1 VDVSLGATVAAAL
14 PDGFESTTPPS
25 MHSTGGGA
33 FLPEA
38 TTAMRERETAG
49 MTAISETSAPT
60 THQGILAWVNE
71 IAELTQPDNIH
82 WCTGSDEEWEQLTA
96 ALEGTGTFTRLNP
109 EIKPNSFHAAS
120 DPTDV
125 ARVEDR
131 TYICSVDEKD
141 CGPTNNWMDPNK
153 MKDLMRGLYA
163 GCMKGRTMYVIPF
176 VMGHLDAEKPMFGVE
191 LTDSAYVTVSMR
203 VMARMGTDVLR
214 RIEELAENGAED
226 VQWVPAL
233 HSVGKPLAEGEADVA
248 WPCNDTKY
256 IVQFPE
262 ERMIWSFGSGYGG
275 NALLGKKCYALRI
288 ASVMAR
294 DEGWMAEHMLILK
307 LTSPAGVTKYI
318 AAAFPSACG
327 KTNLAMLKPTIPGW
341 KVEAIGDDIA
351 WMRIGE
357 DGRLWAVNPEF
368 GFFGVAPGTNEHTNP
383 NAMATINK
391 GNSVFTNVALTENGD
406 VWWEGLENTP
416 ARATSWKGEP
426 WTPESEELSSHAN
439 SRYCTPIK
447 QCDMLA
453 AEYDDPRG
461 VPIDA
466 ILFGG
471 RRKTTIPLV
480 TEARDWTHGT
490 FMGATL
496 SSETTAAAVGAV
508 GVVRRDPMAM
518 LPFIGYNAGDYF
530 GHWINM
536 GKDNDESKMPR
547 IFYVNWFRRSD
558 DGDFLWPGFGEN
570 SRVLKWV
577 IERLEGTAAAV
588 ETPIGHVPAP
598 GSLDIDGLDMTEDA
612 IDAALAV
619 DVEEWK
625 AEIPQITEWFEKFG
639 DDLPAVLW
647 TELDGLKE
655 RLGA

>member
-1 VDVSLGATVAAAL
+1 
-14 PDGFESTTPPS
+14 
-25 MHSTGGGA
+25 
-33 FLPEA
+33 
-38 TTAMRERETAG
+38 
-49 MTAISETSAPT
+49 MTADTASTSSEINQSAPT
-60 THQGILAWVNE
+60 THQGILSWVSE
-71 IAELTQPDNIH
+71 VAELTQPDNIH
-82 WCTGSDEEWEQLTA
+82 WCTGSDEEWVQLTD
-96 ALEGTGTFTRLNP
+96 ALVETGTFVRLN
-109 EIKPNSFHAAS
+109 EEKKPNSFWAAS

-131 TYICSVDEKD
+131 TYICSVDERD
-141 CGPTNNWMDPNK
+141 AGPTNNWMDPNE
-153 MKDLMRGLYA
+153 MKAIMTDLYRGSMR
-163 GCMKGRTMYVIPF
+163 GRTMYVIPF
-176 VMGHLDAEKPMFGVE
+176 VMGHLEAESPMFGVE
-191 LTDSAYVTVSMR
+191 ITDSAYVVASMR
-203 VMARMGTDVLR
+203 VMARMGTNVLR
-214 RIEELAENGAED
+214 RMEEVDAKF
-226 VQWVPAL
+226 VPAL
-233 HSVGKPLAEGEADVA
+233 HSVGMPLEPGQEDVA

-262 ERMIWSFGSGYGG
+262 ERAIWSYGSGYGG

-307 LTSPAGVTKYI
+307 LTSPEGVTKYV

-327 KTNLAMLKPTIPGW
+327 KTNLAMLAPTVPGW
-341 KVEAIGDDIA
+341 KVETLGDDIA

-357 DGRLWAVNPEF
+357 DGRLYAVNPEF

-383 NAMATINK
+383 NAMRTINL
-391 GNSVFTNVALTENGD
+391 GNSVFTNVALTDDGD
-406 VWWEGLENTP
+406 IWWEGLENTP
-416 ARATSWKGEP
+416 AHATSWKGEE
-426 WTPESEELSSHAN
+426 WTPDSGELSSHPN

-447 QCDMLA
+447 QCPILA
-453 AEYDDPRG
+453 PEYDDPRG

-496 SSETTAAAVGAV
+496 SSETTAAATGAV

-530 GHWINM
+530 NHWITV
-536 GKDNDESKMPR
+536 GKDNDAAKLPR
-547 IFYVNWFRRSD
+547 IFYVNWFRRD
-558 DGDFLWPGFGEN
+558 EEGNFLWPGFGEN
-570 SRVLKWV
+570 SRVLKWIV
-577 IERLEGTAAAV
+577 ERIDGQAEAV
-588 ETPIGHVPAP
+588 ETPIGHVPTPDA
-598 GSLDIDGLDMTEDA
+598 LDTEGLDMSAEDLEQ
-612 IDAALAV
+612 ALTV

-647 TELDGLKE
+647 TELDSLKA
-655 RLGA
+655 RLGVTK

>member
-1 VDVSLGATVAAAL
+1 M
-14 PDGFESTTPPS
+14 TTDTTTTSPS
-25 MHSTGGGA
+25 
-33 FLPEA
+33 
-38 TTAMRERETAG
+38 
-49 MTAISETSAPT
+49 PT
-60 THQGILAWVNE
+60 THEGILSWVAE
-71 IAELTQPDNIH
+71 IAELTQPDSIH
-82 WCTGSDEEWEQLTA
+82 WCTGDAAEWEQLTN
-96 ALEGTGTFTRLNP
+96 ALVESGTFTRLN
-109 EIKPNSFHAAS
+109 EDKKPNSFLAQS

-131 TYICSVDEKD
+131 TFICSVDEKD
-141 CGPTNNWMDPNK
+141 AGPTNNWMAPAE
-153 MKDLMRGLYA
+153 MKTIMTDLYR
-163 GCMKGRTMYVIPF
+163 GCMRGRTMYVVPF
-176 VMGHLDAEKPMFGVE
+176 VMGHLDAENPMFGVE
-191 LTDSAYVTVSMR
+191 ITDSAYVVVSMT
-203 VMARMGTDVLR
+203 VMARMGTNVLR
-214 RIEELAENGAED
+214 KMEEKNASF
-226 VQWVPAL
+226 VPAL
-233 HSVGKPLAEGEADVA
+233 HSVGMPLEPGQTDVS
-248 WPCNDTKY
+248 WPCSDTKY

-262 ERMIWSFGSGYGG
+262 ERMIWSYGSGYGG

-294 DEGWMAEHMLILK
+294 DEGWLAEHMLILK
-307 LTSPAGVTKYI
+307 LTSPQGVVKYV

-327 KTNLAMLKPTIPGW
+327 KTNLAMLAPTIPGW
-341 KVEAIGDDIA
+341 KVETLGDDIA

-357 DGRLWAVNPEF
+357 DGRLYAVNPEY
-368 GFFGVAPGTNEHTNP
+368 GFFGVAPGTNQDTNP
-383 NAMATINK
+383 NAMKTIDI
-391 GNSVFTNVALTENGD
+391 GNSVFTNVALTDDGD
-406 VWWEGLENTP
+406 IWWEGLENTP
-416 ARATSWKGEP
+416 AHARSWKGED
-426 WTPESEELSSHAN
+426 WTPDSAALSSHPN

-447 QCDMLA
+447 QCPILA
-453 AEYDDPRG
+453 PEYDDPRG

-496 SSETTAAAVGAV
+496 SSETTAAATGAV

-530 GHWINM
+530 NHWITV
-536 GKDNDESKMPR
+536 GKDNDAAKLPR
-547 IFYVNWFRRSD
+547 IFYVNWFRRD
-558 DGDFLWPGFGEN
+558 EDGGFLWPGFGEN

-577 IERLEGTAAAV
+577 VERIDGQAEAV

-598 GSLDIDGLDMTEDA
+598 GALDTEGLDLTDEQLT
-612 IDAALAV
+612 AALEV

-639 DDLPAVLW
+639 ENLPAVLW
-647 TELDGLKE
+647 TELDGLKA